1 MTLTNFA
8 KNMRKIRTGRPAAHS
23 KRARKQTEVIDDVVS
38 INETMNGWNKTER
51 NGRIYL
57 TRL

>member
-8 KNMRKIRTGRPAAHS
+8 KNMRKIRTGRPTQA
-23 KRARKQTEVIDDVVS
+23 RRQARKPIEIIDDVVS
-38 INETMNGWNKTER
+38 IEDTMSGWNKTER

-57 TRL
+57 ERL